1 MQPKSLLPTLEQ
13 LYGGDIISKQDANSI
28 NYLLNQPPMPE
39 WVKQHPLAKSVR
51 YLPIERVEY
60 LLTRLFTE
68 WRVEI
73 KSVNTIANSVVV
85 LIRLHYRNIHNDEWS
100 WQDGVGACP
109 IQTDSGAGAMDW
121 NKAKSDGVMKA
132 APAAESYAIKDAAEK
147 LGKIFGKDLNRK
159 DEVGYENL
167 LKSAVN
173 KVDIDKIFNGNE

>member
-109 IQTDSGAGAMDW
+109 VQTDSGVGAMDW

-173 KVDIDKIFNGNE
+173 KVDIDKIFSGNE